1 MRPLDS
7 VQRQPVHCFTMILLA
22 LVCLLLGPVK
32 HSLGVDADVLLRGGM
47 IYDGTGSDGVV
58 GDVAIQGE
66 RVVAVGDFEVGRAR
80 REIDCT
86 GLVIAPGFIDLHT
99 HCDSS
104 IVKSATRSNLN
115 YLTQGCTTV
124 VTGNCGGGKGD
135 VAKFLD
141 GIDEKGAGT
150 NIAHLVPQGSVRRAV
165 LGNDLRPAGADEI
178 AKMHGLIDEG
188 MRAGAWGMS
197 TGLIYAPG
205 CHAKVDELAELAK
218 RVGAHGG
225 IYATHLRSEEDRLI
239 EAIEEAL
246 EIGRR
251 AEIPVHIA
259 HFKSNGK
266 PNWGHLKDAIA
277 LIDKA
282 REKGLVVTADQ
293 YPYTAC
299 ATSLDAILLPHD
311 RIPEGRYHVI
321 KRMKADPEFD
331 KMIRELIRS
340 QLSLTRTIA
349 LSACKTSKWRG
360 RHLAEIAEAE
370 DMEIVDLVVKLH
382 EQGGA
387 KAVSFSMSEEDLLF
401 GMTIAWVAT
410 GSDGSG
416 HVAKPGGSFHPRSFG
431 TFPRKIGMYTLQ
443 REVIPLAKAIR
454 SCSGLPAD
462 ILGLPERGYLR
473 EDTYADVVVFDP
485 KNFIDRATFEEP
497 AVHST
502 GVRYLFLAGK
512 LAIDAGKPS
521 EKLHGR
527 ALRHVSA
534 LATKAGG
541 S

>member
-1 MRPLDS
+1 MSPS
-7 VQRQPVHCFTMILLA
+7 VSRRRQSICCCTVILLT
-22 LVCLLLGPVK
+22 LVCLLLGPSK
-32 HSLGVDADVLLRGGM
+32 HCFGVDADVLLRGGT

-66 RVVAVGDFEVGRAR
+66 RIVAVGKFEVGKVG

-104 IVKSATRSNLN
+104 IVKSATRDNMN

-135 VAKFLD
+135 IAAFLD
-141 GIDEKGAGT
+141 GIDKQGAGT
-150 NIAHLVPQGSVRRAV
+150 NTAHLIPQGGVRKAV
-165 LGNDLRPAGADEI
+165 LGNDRRPANADEI
-178 AKMHGLIDEG
+178 AKMHELIDDG

-205 CHAKVDELAELAK
+205 CFAEVDELAELAK
-218 RVGAHGG
+218 RVKAHGG
-225 IYATHLRSEEDRLI
+225 IYATHIRSEEDRLI

-251 AEIPVHIA
+251 ADIPVHIA

-266 PNWGHLKDAIA
+266 PNWGHLKDAVA
-277 LIDKA
+277 LVDKA
-282 REKGLVVTADQ
+282 RKNGLVVTADQ
-293 YPYTAC
+293 YPYVAC
-299 ATSLDAILLPHD
+299 ATSLDTILLPHD

-321 KRMKADPEFD
+321 KRMKADPKFD

-349 LSACKTSKWRG
+349 LSSCKTSKWRG
-360 RHLAEIAEAE
+360 RHLAEIAESE
-370 DMEIVDLVVKLH
+370 DMDIVDLVVKLH

-387 KAVSFSMSEEDLLF
+387 RAVSFSMSEEDVLF
-401 GMTIAWVAT
+401 GMTVPWVAT
-410 GSDGSG
+410 ASDGSG
-416 HVAKPGGSFHPRSFG
+416 HVAKPEGSIHPRSFG
-431 TFPRKIGMYTLQ
+431 TFPRKIGVYTLE
-443 REVIPLAKAIR
+443 RKVVPLAKAIR

-473 EDTYADVVVFDP
+473 EDMYADIVVFDP
-485 KNFIDRATFEEP
+485 KSYIDRATFEEP

-502 GVRYLFLAGK
+502 GVCYLLLAGN
-512 LAIDAGKPS
+512 LAIDDGKRS
-521 EKLHGR
+521 EKLYGR

-534 LATKAGG
+534 LATRTGG

>member
-1 MRPLDS
+1 MRSLNS
-7 VQRQPVHCFTMILLA
+7 VQRRPVCGFSVMSMA
-22 LVCLLLGPVK
+22 LVCLLLGPGK
-32 HSLGVDADVLLRGGM
+32 HCLGVDADVLLRGGT
-47 IYDGTGSDGVV
+47 IFDGTGSDGVV

-66 RVVAVGDFEVGRAR
+66 RIVAVGEFEVGKVG

-104 IVKSATRSNLN
+104 IVKSATRDNMN

-135 VAKFLD
+135 IAKFLD
-141 GIDEKGAGT
+141 GIDEQGAGT
-150 NIAHLVPQGSVRRAV
+150 NIAHLLPQGGVRKAV
-165 LGNDLRPAGADEI
+165 LGNDLRPANTDEI
-178 AKMHGLIDEG
+178 AKMHELIDEG

-205 CHAKVDELAELAK
+205 CFSKVDELAELAK
-218 RVGAHGG
+218 RVKAHGG
-225 IYATHLRSEEDRLI
+225 IYATHIRSEEDQLI

-251 AEIPVHIA
+251 ADIPVHIA

-266 PNWGHLKDAIA
+266 PNWGHLKDAVA

-282 REKGLVVTADQ
+282 RKDGLAVTADQ
-293 YPYTAC
+293 YPYVAC
-299 ATSLDAILLPHD
+299 ATSVDAILLPHD
-311 RIPEGRYHVI
+311 RIPEGRYGVI

-349 LSACKTSKWRG
+349 LSACKTPKWRG

-370 DMEIVDLVVKLH
+370 NMDTVDLVVKLH

-387 KAVSFSMSEEDLLF
+387 KAVSFSMSEEDVLF
-401 GMTIAWVAT
+401 GMTVPWVAT

-416 HVAKPGGSFHPRSFG
+416 HAAEPGGSFHPRSFG
-431 TFPRKIGMYTLQ
+431 TFPRKIGVYTLE
-443 REVIPLAKAIR
+443 REVISLAKAIR
-454 SCSGLPAD
+454 SCSGLPSD

-473 EDTYADVVVFDP
+473 EDTYADIVVFDP
-485 KNFIDRATFEEP
+485 KSYIDRATFEEP
-497 AVHST
+497 AVHSA
-502 GVRYLFLAGK
+502 GVCYLFLAGK
-512 LAIDAGKPS
+512 LAIDAGKRS

-534 LATKAGG
+534 LATKAAG